1 MERQNNIIK
10 LSKILKKKIA
20 KQIEKSIF
28 LFAEAYTTDT
38 EIPFLLDSIYADK
51 FTEIYNLLVNKKSSF
66 LITAIK
72 LKKINPNKIAYM
84 KPDELNPDK
93 YEKIIQKKE
102 LENLK
107 KKNIPTSNIYKCS
120 KCGEKKSR
128 VTQKQTRSADEPTTV
143 YIECIVCGNVTIQD
157 G

>member
-10 LSKILKKKIA
+10 LSKLLKKKIA

-28 LFAEAYTTDT
+28 SFAKAYTYDV
-38 EIPFLLDSIYADK
+38 EMSFLLDSIYADK
-51 FTEIYNLLVNKKSSF
+51 FIEIYNLLVNKKSKF
-66 LITAIK
+66 LINALE
-72 LKKINPNKIAYM
+72 LKKIDPTKIAYM
-84 KPDELNPDK
+84 KPDEINPDK
-93 YEKIIQKKE
+93 YKKIIQKKE

-107 KKNIPTSNIYKCS
+107 KKNMPTSNIYKCS

-128 VTQKQTRSADEPTTV
+128 VTQKQTRSADEPATV